1 MDVNTIT
8 QIVSSVGFPIAACCV
23 MFYQNSKMQE
33 TLKDVSIAMQSLV
46 TEINSIKD
54 KLDM

>member
-33 TLKDVSIAMQSLV
+33 TLKDVSVAMQSLV

>member
-46 TEINSIKD
+46 VEINSIKD